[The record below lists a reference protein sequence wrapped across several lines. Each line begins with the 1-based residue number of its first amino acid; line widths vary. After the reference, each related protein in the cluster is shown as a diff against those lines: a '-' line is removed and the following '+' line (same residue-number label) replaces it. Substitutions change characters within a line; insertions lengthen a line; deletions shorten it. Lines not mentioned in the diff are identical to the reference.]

1 MLAFFIFVCDVRGQT
16 NFRVGWEKNNP
27 IAPESTLTLEE
38 KVSIHQNILHKAT
51 INADTLQ
58 QLYGLLYL
66 FYDYL
71 RAHDYLN
78 AARYLLEAEKIADAS
93 GNPGWLGW
101 VMHRKG
107 VLAVH
112 LQKYEEAILPY
123 EAALALCSKAKDSL
137 CMGESLEQL
146 SSMYAEVDSYE
157 KAHDYYHLALPLVE
171 KFGSAVQLATTLNN
185 YANLLST
192 EGDPNKGIPY
202 LKRALEIIRKAGDK
216 RKESIYLN
224 NLASA
229 YRQLKKYDEALAMF
243 NQCVRINLENNWPE
257 NLITNYSGMSI
268 IYENTGDFQQAF
280 SYLQKYHALRDSIIG
295 IEMQGTIADLTAKHK
310 SQEKELELQ
319 KSKVALGLSQSRL
332 ERGALL
338 FLFSMLL
345 AAFGFW
351 RWRIQTHQSKREQ
364 LKNKENLKTLTSIL
378 LEKNAQIIALE
389 TQISARLPDN
399 FATQSVD
406 FEENLYNQRILTDA
420 DWSEFKI
427 YYEKAYPGYLQR
439 LRTAFPALTDAEE
452 RLFLFIK
459 LNLTTKEA
467 ATILGISADSV
478 KKTRYRLRK
487 RLELD
492 EATDLDA
499 YIRNF

>member
-1 MLAFFIFVCDVRGQT
+1 
-16 NFRVGWEKNNP
+16 
-27 IAPESTLTLEE
+27 
-38 KVSIHQNILHKAT
+38 
-51 INADTLQ
+51 
-58 QLYGLLYL
+58 
-66 FYDYL
+66 
-71 RAHDYLN
+71 
-78 AARYLLEAEKIADAS
+78 
-93 GNPGWLGW
+93 
-101 VMHRKG
+101 MHRKG

-112 LQKYEEAILPY
+112 LEQYKEAIPSY
-123 EAALALCSKAKDSL
+123 EAALALCTSAHDSL
-137 CMGESLEQL
+137 CMGETLEQL
-146 SSMYAEVDSYE
+146 SAMHTRIYDFE
-157 KAHDYYHLALPLVE
+157 KAHHYFNLALPLLE
-171 KFGSAVQLATTLNN
+171 KYGTQIVLATALNN

-257 NLITNYSGMSI
+257 NLITNYSGISI

-295 IEMQGTIADLTAKHK
+295 VEMQGTIADLTAKHK
-310 SQEKELELQ
+310 SQQQELELQ

-364 LKNKENLKTLTSIL
+364 LKNKENLKTLTRIL
-378 LEKNAQIIALE
+378 LEKNAQIMALE
-389 TQISARLPDN
+389 TQISARLIQTMTLLN
-399 FATQSVD
+399 R
-406 FEENLYNQRILTDA
+406 LILK
-420 DWSEFKI
+420 KI
-427 YYEKAYPGYLQR
+427 C
-439 LRTAFPALTDAEE
+439 
-452 RLFLFIK
+452 
-459 LNLTTKEA
+459 
-467 ATILGISADSV
+467 TINAS
-478 KKTRYRLRK
+478 
-487 RLELD
+487 
-492 EATDLDA
+492 
-499 YIRNF
+499 

>member
-1 MLAFFIFVCDVRGQT
+1 MLAFFIFVYDVKGQS

-27 IAPESTLTLEE
+27 VALGSTLAFEE
-38 KVSIHQNILHKAT
+38 KVKVHQSMLDKAT
-51 INADTLQ
+51 LNKDTLR
-58 QLYGLLYL
+58 QLHSLLYL

-71 RAHDYLN
+71 RANDYPT
-78 AARYLLEAEKIADAS
+78 ATRYLLEAENIANTS
-93 GNPGWLGW
+93 GNPGWQGW

-107 VLAVH
+107 VLAVN
-112 LQKYEEAILPY
+112 LENYKGAIPSYES
-123 EAALALCSKAKDSL
+123 ALALCTSAHDSL
-137 CMGESLEQL
+137 CMGETLEQL
-146 SSMYAEVDSYE
+146 SAMHTRIYDFE
-157 KAHDYYHLALPLVE
+157 KAHHYFNLALPLLE
-171 KFGSAVQLATTLNN
+171 KYGTQLVLATALNN

-192 EGDPNKGIPY
+192 EGDPNNAIPY

-257 NLITNYSGMSI
+257 NLITNYSGISI

-295 IEMQGTIADLTAKHK
+295 IEMQGTIADLEAKYK
-310 SQEKELELQ
+310 SQQQELELQ

-351 RWRIQTHQSKREQ
+351 RWRKQTHQSKREQ

-378 LEKNAQIIALE
+378 LEKNTQIIALE